1 MPRLPVDGKKVIEHR
16 ITFGTKERDLLESFS
31 TAYTVKSVLPS
42 ISEIM
47 TDATALY
54 AIGVL
59 IEVIFD
65 VDLPF
70 IYTTDD
76 AQELWQ
82 GLETSFKN
90 LEVTREQR
98 TSIGGG
104 IVNLFDQV
112 FYVLSGGLN
121 ERFTADLERRREED
135 ET

>member
-16 ITFGTKERDLLESFS
+16 ITFGTKERDILEGFS

-42 ISEIM
+42 IAEIM

-59 IEVIFD
+59 IETIFD

-82 GLETSFKN
+82 GLEQYFKN
-90 LEVTREQR
+90 LDLTREDR
-98 TSIGGG
+98 TSFGGG
-104 IVNLFDQV
+104 ILYLFDQF
-112 FYVLSGGLN
+112 FYVMSGGLQDK
-121 ERFTADLERRREED
+121 FTADLERRREEN
-135 ET
+135 ES